1 MSTGL
6 IQRIYLSPSENT
18 PWANEGSS
26 TGVEEVVPDVW
37 MCHFFHSQLRSLAQ
51 GECQQA
57 LKSLQAHYE
66 DFLQDSRDSELF
78 SVSDRLR
85 LEEEVESSKEHIQ
98 QLLESMENGELQ
110 RA

>member
-1 MSTGL
+1 MCS
-6 IQRIYLSPSENT
+6 
-18 PWANEGSS
+18 
-26 TGVEEVVPDVW
+26 DVLL
-37 MCHFFHSQLRSLAQ
+37 FLLQLRSLAQ

-57 LKSLQAHYE
+57 MKCLQVHYE

-85 LEEEVESSKEHIQ
+85 MEEEVESSKEHIR

-110 RA
+110 RADGLTRSCRDS

>member
-1 MSTGL
+1 MDAL
-6 IQRIYLSPSENT
+6 LLP
-18 PWANEGSS
+18 
-26 TGVEEVVPDVW
+26 
-37 MCHFFHSQLRSLAQ
+37 SQLRSLAQ

-57 LKSLQAHYE
+57 LRSLQAHYE

-98 QLLESMENGELQ
+98 QLLQSMENGELC
-110 RA
+110 RADGLMRSCGD